1 MREGQLCLAVSWIN
15 PSRRFHLCSVPC
27 FATRFG
33 PKAFAGLCRNPQGA
47 PAAFQSALGLSPC
60 TTLVWGFIELLSS
73 AGPPKGVLGYPTRS
87 LGTLEPLREVVQ
99 GPQEGFGVP
108 QGLSVLGNLDNTHMP
123 PLAADS
129 SPYTA
134 PSRTGCLN
142 GEGVSVGHPWVLRGP
157 AAPLGA
163 RKSSECQ
170 HPPPQGLGW
179 VQRVLP
185 NSLGPPHHPA
195 INRSIHVSTRAHGCC
210 WMGLLTQH
218 IARLLGGGPRHLGS
232 PGDAVGALGV
242 PWGSQG
248 CYGCPRIVM
257 GGLRATMDV

>member
-129 SPYTA
+129 SPYPA

-179 VQRVLP
+179 GATGAAEFPGAPAPPCHQSFHSCVHPRPWVLLDGIAD
-185 NSLGPPHHPA
+185 S
-195 INRSIHVSTRAHGCC
+195 AHCSAARGGTQASGLPWGCC
-210 WMGLLTQH
+210 GSPWGAMGVPGLLWV
-218 IARLLGGGPRHLGS
+218 S
-232 PGDAVGALGV
+232 
-242 PWGSQG
+242 
-248 CYGCPRIVM
+248 
-257 GGLRATMDV
+257 